1 MYAIRFD
8 KAKEILFLC
17 YLNGIIYLCQRNVL
31 MGKTYHTKHEARK
44 IQMSDEATRLTTFHL
59 SRHPNGTR
67 ANGLRKVLRTRMK
80 TAAVS
85 FPRDRFGWAEEKSSR
100 LRGGRRNVHKAARQD
115 SRMEISAALDED
127 TPCTSK

>member
-31 MGKTYHTKHEARK
+31 MGKAYHTKHEARE
-44 IQMSDEATRLTTFHL
+44 IQMSEAATGLTKIHL

-100 LRGGRRNVHKAARQD
+100 LRGGRRNVHKASRQD
-115 SRMEISAALDED
+115 SRIEITAALDEI
-127 TPCTSK
+127 TP

>member
-1 MYAIRFD
+1 
-8 KAKEILFLC
+8 
-17 YLNGIIYLCQRNVL
+17 

-44 IQMSDEATRLTTFHL
+44 IQMSETATGLTKIHL

-115 SRMEISAALDED
+115 SRMEISAALDEI
-127 TPCTSK
+127 TP